1 MRSMSVSAPKADRE
15 VEFERDFGGD
25 TLAEKVTAFGE
36 KVVCD
41 LFDQMATIKCAGVTR
56 AALQARDEAGNFKY
70 TDAQAIQVGQAYVPL
85 IGVERKPKDIYAGII
100 AKINSGAATKRD
112 VIKELEERLASLK
125 AQE

>member
-1 MRSMSVSAPKADRE
+1 MRSLSVSAPKVNRE
-15 VEFERDFGGD
+15 VEFERDFGGA

-56 AALQARDEAGNFKY
+56 AALQSRDKAGNFTY
-70 TDAQAIQVGQAYVPL
+70 NDAQAIELGLSYVPQ
-85 IGVERKPKDIYAGII
+85 IGTERKPKDIYAGIV
-100 AKINSGAATKRD
+100 AKIASGATTKKD
-112 VIKELEERLASLK
+112 VIKELEERLAFLK

>member
-1 MRSMSVSAPKADRE
+1 MRSLSVSAPKVNRE
-15 VEFERDFGGD
+15 VEFERDFGGA

-70 TDAQAIQVGQAYVPL
+70 ADGQAVQIGMAYVPQL
-85 IGVERKPKDIYAGII
+85 GAERKPKDIYAGIL
-100 AKINSGAATKRD
+100 AKIASGASTKKD
-112 VIKELEERLASLK
+112 VIKELEDRLASLK